1 MKNFSK
7 KIGLE
12 RIEILFKEAEQNEE
26 YADRYVFLARKIAMR
41 YNIKIPEKLKR
52 KYCHHCYKY
61 FYPKRYKVR
70 TNSKTKAVEY
80 TCQVCQNI
88 TRFGYR
94 NKSR

>member
-12 RIEILFKEAEQNEE
+12 RIEILFKEAEKNND
-26 YADRYVFLARKIAMR
+26 YSDRYVFLARKIAMR
-41 YNIKIPEKLKR
+41 YNIKIPGALKR

-61 FYPKRYKVR
+61 FNLKRYKVR

-94 NKSR
+94 NKNK

>member
-1 MKNFSK
+1 MKKSSK

-12 RIEILFKEAEQNEE
+12 RIEILFKEANHNEE

-41 YNIKIPEKLKR
+41 YNLKIPAKFKR

-70 TNSKTKAVEY
+70 TNSEIKAVEY
-80 TCQVCQNI
+80 TCQVCQNV

-94 NKSR
+94 NEIK